1 LDTNYEDCT
10 LTDDEAEAL
19 RRINEGKVKMK
30 EVSIVDFFD
39 VRNSH
44 NILKSDIILGSG
56 NTPYVTASEGNNS
69 IVSYVSYDDEMKE
82 EGNSIMIGGK
92 TLVITYQPKDFF
104 SNDSHNLVLRFND
117 ENGRTEN
124 IQLFFVA
131 ALYKSLSHK
140 YSWGNSISNKKIQTD
155 TVLLPVTSSSTFD
168 YTLMETYIR
177 ALKKNLIGCL
187 LNKLHANGK
196 MKK

>member
-1 LDTNYEDCT
+1 MHEESLDTNYEDCT

-56 NTPYVTASEGNNS
+56 NTPYVTAS
-69 IVSYVSYDDEMKE
+69 

>member
-1 LDTNYEDCT
+1 
-10 LTDDEAEAL
+10 
-19 RRINEGKVKMK
+19 M
-30 EVSIVDFFD
+30 
-39 VRNSH
+39 
-44 NILKSDIILGSG
+44 LGSG
-56 NTPYVTASEGNNS
+56 NIPYVTASEGNNS

-187 LNKLHANGK
+187 LNKLHANGR
-196 MKK
+196 